1 MVKEKTEL
9 TEAQTTAVGMPA
21 EFAQFAGAG
30 AENIQREDIKMPYLT
45 IAESGTDYVKP
56 GTDSYIED
64 AKIGDII
71 NTSTKEVYSL
81 KSGGATIIPV
91 IGKKVFTEWKQNRGG
106 FVAHRE
112 TPEGAIEVEVTKE
125 SGNKVKVL
133 RTPNGNDL
141 VETQYF
147 LCLLVEADA
156 SATPVMIAMSSTRLS
171 SARDMNTCIFNY
183 TQKGMPSFAAMLKL
197 STVLKKKDNY
207 TWNIFSISKV
217 KEHALLTDGFLDIAN
232 NPKARELFDMAV
244 SLYKVATTD
253 KGYFLTIAAQET
265 TKEPMSTEEAPK
277 ASERV
282 L

>member
-1 MVKEKTEL
+1 MTKEKTEIA
-9 TEAQTTAVGMPA
+9 EAKTTAVGMPA

-30 AENIQREDIKMPYLT
+30 AENIAREDIKMPYLT

-91 IGKKVFTEWKQNRGG
+91 ISKKVFTEWKPNRGG
-106 FVAHRE
+106 FVAHKE
-112 TPEGAIEVEVTKE
+112 TAEGAREVEIPME
-125 SGNKVKVL
+125 SGNTRKVL
-133 RTPNGNDL
+133 RTPEGNDL
-141 VETQYF
+141 IETQYY
-147 LCLLVEADA
+147 LTLLVEADF
-156 SATPVMIAMSSTRLS
+156 SATPVMIAMSSTRLA

-183 TQKGMPSFAAMLKL
+183 TQKGMPSFAALLKL
-197 STVLKKKDNY
+197 STVLKKKDSY
-207 TWNIFSISKV
+207 TWNIFSVAKL
-217 KEHALLTDGFLDIAN
+217 KEHPLLKDGFLDIGG
-232 NPKARELFDMAV
+232 NPKARSLFDMAV
-244 SLYKVATTD
+244 NLYKIATMD
-253 KGYFLTIAAQET
+253 KGYFLNVASSEV
-265 TKEPMSTEEAPK
+265 TKEPVQETQK